1 MVGKRPNHAE
11 SAFIALA
18 KACGYREGKVTKTY
32 VKWNR
37 RGLKR
42 ASKGTGDFYA
52 NCVWGPFKTVE
63 GIQGRGPYEMDLAF
77 PESKLDIEVD
87 GNNYHITPDQQA
99 RDQNRD
105 KMLKANGW
113 TVCRITAEQVY
124 RVFAP
129 LLSPGRLKK

>member
-1 MVGKRPNHAE
+1 MVGRRPNHPE
-11 SAFIALA
+11 GCMLTLMHRLKF
-18 KACGYREGKVTKTY
+18 KEGKYQKTY
-32 VKWNR
+32 IQWNR
-37 RGLKR
+37 RSLKR
-42 ASKGTGDFYA
+42 AVYGTGDFYA